1 MTTFFGVSGKEL
13 YIKDLSWR
21 FLSELILDKC
31 SNAIRQDE
39 KQDWQ
44 ENCGKMISCQ
54 TAVAIADQLEHLI
67 QQGVVER
74 FRTELE
80 FGNLGQHFTEETL
93 KKFIQFCRVSNGF
106 DIW

>member
-1 MTTFFGVSGKEL
+1 MATLEGVSGKEL

-21 FLSELILDKC
+21 LLSEFILGKC
-31 SNAIRQDE
+31 ANVIRQDE

-44 ENCGKMISCQ
+44 ENCGKIISKQ
-54 TAVAIADQLEHLI
+54 TAVAIADQLERLI

-74 FRTELE
+74 FRIELE
-80 FGNLGQHFTEETL
+80 FGNLGQHFSEETL
-93 KKFIQFCRVSNGF
+93 RKFIHFCRVSNGF

>member
-21 FLSELILDKC
+21 FLSEFILDKC
-31 SNAIRQDE
+31 ANVIREDE
-39 KQDWQ
+39 KQAWQ
-44 ENCGKMISCQ
+44 EMEGKIISKE
-54 TAVAIADQLEHLI
+54 TAVAIAGQLERLI
-67 QQGVVER
+67 QQGVVES

-80 FGNLGQHFTEETL
+80 FENLGQHFTEETL
-93 KKFIQFCRVSNGF
+93 RKFIQFCRVSNGF

>member
-1 MTTFFGVSGKEL
+1 MTVFFGVSGKEL

-21 FLSELILDKC
+21 FLSEFILDKC
-31 SNAIRQDE
+31 RDVIREDE

-44 ENCGKMISCQ
+44 ENCGKMISAE
-54 TAVAIADQLEHLI
+54 TTKAIADRLERLI

-74 FRTELE
+74 FRIELE
-80 FGNLGQHFTEETL
+80 FGNLGGHFTEETL
-93 KKFIQFCRVSNGF
+93 RKFIQFCRVSKGF

>member
-21 FLSELILDKC
+21 FISEFILDKC
-31 SNAIRQDE
+31 RDVIREDE
-39 KQDWQ
+39 KQEWQ
-44 ENCGKMISCQ
+44 EKVGKMISHQ
-54 TAVAIADQLEHLI
+54 TAVAIADQLERLI

-74 FRTELE
+74 FRIELE
-80 FGNLGQHFTEETL
+80 FGGLGQHFTEDIL
-93 KKFIQFCRVSNGF
+93 RKFIQFCRVSNGF

>member
-1 MTTFFGVSGKEL
+1 MTMFFGVSGKEL
-13 YIKDLSWR
+13 YIKDLTWR
-21 FLSELILDKC
+21 FLSEFILDKC
-31 SNAIRQDE
+31 KDVIREDE

-44 ENCGKMISCQ
+44 EKVGKMISTE
-54 TAVAIADQLEHLI
+54 TAKAIADQLERLI

-74 FRTELE
+74 FRIELE
-80 FGNLGQHFTEETL
+80 FGGLGQHFTGETL